1 MVLITDIHEALAMH
15 PSELS
20 PVQTV
25 LLCTI
30 PLLPASQREA
40 ETQER
45 LVLKLHS
52 SETELRRALRVPGN
66 PSKAEQGGGE
76 AEEAQG
82 PFPTSTRV
90 PIFLFSRSES
100 TQRRTVWLK
109 TA

>member
-1 MVLITDIHEALAMH
+1 MKPLLCTH
-15 PSELS
+15 SELS

-40 ETQER
+40 ETQEH

-52 SETELRRALRVPGN
+52 SETELHRALGEPCN
-66 PSKAEQGGGE
+66 PSKAEQGCGE

-82 PFPTSTRV
+82 PFSASTRV
-90 PIFLFSRSES
+90 PLFLFSRSES
-100 TQRRTVWLK
+100 TQRRTAWLK